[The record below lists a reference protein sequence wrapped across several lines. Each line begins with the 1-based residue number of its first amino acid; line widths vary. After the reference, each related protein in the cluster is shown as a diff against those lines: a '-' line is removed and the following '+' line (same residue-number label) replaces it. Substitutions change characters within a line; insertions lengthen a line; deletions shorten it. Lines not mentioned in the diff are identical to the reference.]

1 MGKGSE
7 RGAAGHA
14 LSKLGVISG
23 PRKQDLGR
31 GLSALKSQAV
41 GEGSKKGAR
50 GHSVRML
57 GVISG
62 PIEEDWGSGV
72 ECIKVTSSGRG
83 EREGGWR
90 ARCEEARSDL
100 GAERARLGGGT

>member
-1 MGKGSE
+1 M
-7 RGAAGHA
+7 
-14 LSKLGVISG
+14 
-23 PRKQDLGR
+23 
-31 GLSALKSQAV
+31 
-41 GEGSKKGAR
+41 
-50 GHSVRML
+50 
-57 GVISG
+57 ISG